1 MDENTNVEN
10 TNEEQNNMEENNN
23 ENKNKPEGKKKKP
36 FKMPSAYVIV
46 FLALVLVVI
55 LAYFIPVSVRDPNTG
70 EVAYNAM
77 IDEKGFVI
85 HGAGP
90 QPGGIWDVLM
100 APIQGFQSASGVG
113 IALLMA
119 GGFLNVMSATGGLE
133 AGIGRMLKKLKG
145 SALIAFMTL
154 VCALM
159 GTVFGFWEE
168 ILAFSLVVVPMFVLA
183 GYDVMMG
190 FYVLFIGA
198 TVGNMA
204 SVVNPFSTGAAV
216 AAIGNQDMT
225 MGSGIVLRIILFVVL
240 YVIAAIMLMKYGA
253 KVKHSPE
260 KSALNGV
267 EGVKTSA
274 SGETKEI
281 PEMTPRR
288 MASTILFVLMIVIL
302 IIGYIPWGDLG
313 GEALS
318 NAINAPFT
326 FFASIPVLGDIL
338 GAAHVT
344 VFGEWGFDEFS
355 VLFFI
360 GSLFLMIIDRIKIDD
375 FLKDFLD
382 GAKDL
387 LGVVIVLSIARG
399 IAIVMGSSSEGMSV
413 TLVYWISHALQSV
426 PLWTFAPFAILAFLL
441 IGLALQSTS
450 GVAGIS
456 MPILGAVVAAL
467 FSGQAIGTVG
477 GGVILVSAFTIGLNF
492 TNLLYPGP
500 TTLGT
505 SELFGVPYNYYF
517 KNMLKYSIPLLIA
530 ATVILALAA
539 AVGFVY

>member
-1 MDENTNVEN
+1 MKE
-10 TNEEQNNMEENNN
+10 
-23 ENKNKPEGKKKKP
+23 KKEKKEKKP

-46 FLALVLVVI
+46 FIALLLVII
-55 LAYFIPVSVRDPNTG
+55 LTYFIPVSVRDIETE
-70 EVAYNAM
+70 EVVYNAM
-77 IDEKGFVI
+77 FDSDGNIVNN
-85 HGAGP
+85 AGP
-90 QPGGIWDVLM
+90 QPAGLWEALM
-100 APIQGFQSASGVG
+100 APIKGFQSASDVG
-113 IALLMA
+113 IALLIA

-145 SALIAFMTL
+145 SVLIALMLL

-190 FYVLFIGA
+190 FAVLFIGS

-216 AAIGNQDMT
+216 AAIGNPNMT
-225 MGSGIVLRIILFVVL
+225 MGSGIVLRIIIFIAL
-240 YVIAAIMLMKYGA
+240 YAISAVMLMKYGA
-253 KVKHSPE
+253 KVKNNPE
-260 KSALNGV
+260 KSALHGV

-274 SGETKEI
+274 SGTTKEI
-281 PEMTPRR
+281 PEMTPKR
-288 MASTILFVLMIVIL
+288 MASTILFIVMIFVL
-302 IIGYIPWGDLG
+302 IIGYIPWGDIG
-313 GEALS
+313 GETLDKIV
-318 NAINAPFT
+318 NTPFT
-326 FFASIPVLGDIL
+326 AVASIPVVGDIF
-338 GAAHVT
+338 GAGHAT
-344 VFGEWGFDEFS
+344 PFGQWGFDEFS

-360 GSLFLMIIDRIKIDD
+360 GSIILMLINRLKIDD

-382 GAKDL
+382 GARDL

-399 IAIVMGSSSEGMSV
+399 IAIVMGSSTEGMSV
-413 TLVYWISHALQSV
+413 TLVYWISNALQNV
-426 PLWTFAPFAILAFLL
+426 PLWTFAPFAIFAFLL
-441 IGLALQSTS
+441 IGLAIQSTS

-467 FSGQAIGTVG
+467 FAGQAIGTVG

-500 TTLGT
+500 TNLGT
-505 SELFGVPYNYYF
+505 AELFNVPYDKY
-517 KNMLKYSIPLLIA
+517 LKFMFVYSIPLLIA
-530 ATVILALAA
+530 ATALLALAA
-539 AVGFVY
+539 FIGFVY

>member
-1 MDENTNVEN
+1 L
-10 TNEEQNNMEENNN
+10 
-23 ENKNKPEGKKKKP
+23 ENKNKKNINSKKEKKP

-46 FLALVLVVI
+46 FLALILVVI
-55 LAYFIPVSVRDPNTG
+55 LAYFIPVSARDPNTG
-70 EVAYNAM
+70 DVVYNAM
-77 IDEKGFVI
+77 LDENGNII
-85 HGAGP
+85 HNAGP
-90 QPGGIWDVLM
+90 QPGGVWDVLM
-100 APIQGFQSASGVG
+100 APVQGFQSASAVG
-113 IALLMA
+113 IALLIA

-133 AGIGRMLKKLKG
+133 AGIGKMLKRLKG
-145 SALIAFMTL
+145 SVLIALMTL

-190 FYVLFIGA
+190 FSVLFIGA

-216 AAIGNQDMT
+216 AAIGNPDMT
-225 MGSGIVLRIILFVVL
+225 MGDGIVLRIIIFLVL
-240 YVIAAIMLMKYGA
+240 YVIATVMLMRYGA
-253 KVKHSPE
+253 KVKHNPE
-260 KSALNGV
+260 KSALYGI

-288 MASTILFVLMIVIL
+288 MASTILFVLMILTL
-302 IIGYIPWGDLG
+302 IIGYIPWGDIG
-313 GEALS
+313 GEALG
-318 NAINAPFT
+318 NAVNAPFRIL
-326 FFASIPVLGDIL
+326 AAIPLLGDIL

-344 VFGEWGFDEFS
+344 PLGEWGFDEFS

-360 GSLFLMIIDRIKIDD
+360 GAIILMIIDRIKIDD

-387 LGVVIVLSIARG
+387 LGVVIVLAIARG
-399 IAIVMGSSSEGMSV
+399 IAIVMGSSTEGMSV
-413 TLVYWISHALQSV
+413 TLVYWISNALQSV
-426 PLWTFAPFAILAFLL
+426 PLWTFAPFTILAYLL

-467 FSGQAIGTVG
+467 FTGQAIGQGG

-500 TTLGT
+500 TNLGT
-505 SELFGVPYNYYF
+505 SELFGVPYNHYF
-517 KNMLKYSIPLLIA
+517 KFMLIYSLPLLIA
-530 ATVILALAA
+530 ATVLLSLAA
-539 AVGFVY
+539 ALGFVY